1 MIFDPACREQKVKAH
16 KHAVGKFTLRIQ
28 QLSAMVARLL
38 VQVDSER
45 VTAPEQLGTFK
56 GLLDQSKQSIEVG
69 EGEGGAS
76 LRVVLH
82 SVGMGNRWWCD
93 P

>member
-1 MIFDPACREQKVKAH
+1 MCRLSLVQKVKAH

-45 VTAPEQLGTFK
+45 VRVTAPEQLGTFK

-69 EGEGGAS
+69 HA
-76 LRVVLH
+76 
-82 SVGMGNRWWCD
+82 
-93 P
+93 